1 MIQPGDLLLHYR
13 LIELIGQGGG
23 GVVWRA
29 LDTRLNREVAVKL
42 LADQIAASPEGLSRL
57 EQEARALAA
66 LNHPNIVTVYAV
78 EEAENQ
84 HFLAMELV
92 RGRTLDA
99 LIPEKGLP
107 LERFLDL
114 AVPMADALAAAHD
127 RGVVHRDLKPRN
139 VIVMADG
146 RPKILDFG
154 IAEVRVPVSRPVGG
168 DTMTIAGPGFVEGTL
183 PYMSPE
189 QAQGRPVD
197 RSSDVFSFGV
207 MLYEMTTGGR
217 PFGGD
222 TTTELL
228 ASILKDEPEPPSARR
243 PELPPEL
250 DRILENC
257 LAKNPKDRFAS
268 TLELRNEL
276 ASLRMLDETTARASD
291 ASVAVLPFVDLSREK
306 DQEYF
311 CEGIAAEIIGALTR
325 VAGIRLASR
334 TSSFRFRGTALDS
347 REIARRLRVRAL
359 LEGSV
364 RKAGDRLR
372 VTAELVDGAS
382 GFALWSETFDR
393 KFADIFAIQEEI
405 ARSIADA
412 LNVSLSRSEH
422 EALGQPST
430 SDVRAYDQY
439 LRGRKYYYQYRRR
452 GVEMALEMFQRAI
465 ELDPSYARAWA
476 GVADCYC
483 FFYLYVA
490 RVPENIQRAEA
501 ASRKAIELDPDLA
514 EAQASWGVAMSVA
527 SRNDEAVAAFEK
539 ALRLDPGLFEAR
551 YFYARHSFA
560 SGDSPKAARLYEAAE
575 ALRPEDYQ
583 SPTLVAQIYD
593 DLGQPEMAT
602 AARRRGLR
610 KAEEILRLHPDDTRA
625 RYMGANAL
633 LILGDREKGLEW
645 ARAAIAQ
652 EPDEPMVL
660 YNVGC
665 IFSVAGETEMAI
677 NVLERAVD
685 RGLTQRGWFEH
696 DSNLDPLRGHPSFQ
710 ALLKLL

>member
-1 MIQPGDLLLHYR
+1 MLNPGDTLLHYR
-13 LIELIGQGGG
+13 LLEQLGQGGG

-29 LDTRLNREVAVKL
+29 LDTRLDREVAIKL
-42 LADQIAASPEGLSRL
+42 LSDRIASTPGGLSRL

-78 EEAENQ
+78 EEAGDL

-92 RGRTLDA
+92 RGRTLDK
-99 LIPEKGLP
+99 LIPEKGLS
-107 LERFLDL
+107 LERLLDF
-114 AVPMADALAAAHD
+114 AVPMADALAAAHE

-139 VIVMADG
+139 VIIMGNG

-154 IAEVRVPVSRPVGG
+154 IAEVQAPLPRPVSG
-168 DTMTIAGPGFVEGTL
+168 DTVTISGLSLVEGTL

-189 QAQGRPVD
+189 QAQGRPMD
-197 RSSDVFSFGV
+197 HRSDVFSFGV
-207 MLYEMTTGGR
+207 MLYEMATGKR

-222 TTTELL
+222 TTTDLL
-228 ASILKDEPEPPSARR
+228 ASILKDDPEPPSARH

-250 DRILENC
+250 DRILEHC
-257 LAKNPKDRFAS
+257 LGKNPKDRFDS
-268 TLELRNEL
+268 TLELRKEL
-276 ASLRMLDETTARASD
+276 ESLRRLDEITVRASD
-291 ASVAVLPFVDLSREK
+291 ASVAVLPFIDLSREK

-311 CEGIAAEIIGALTR
+311 CDGVATEIIGALAR

-334 TSSFRFRGTALDS
+334 ASSFRFRGTPLDS

-393 KFADIFAIQEEI
+393 NLADVFAIQEEI

-412 LNVSLSRSEH
+412 LKVTLSRSEH
-422 EALGQPST
+422 EALGRPST
-430 SDVRAYDQY
+430 SDVEAYDQY

-452 GVEMALEMFQRAI
+452 GVELALEMFERALEI
-465 ELDPSYARAWA
+465 DPSYARAWA
-476 GVADCYC
+476 GVADCHC

-490 RVPENIQRAEA
+490 RVPEHIRQAEA
-501 ASRKAIELDPDLA
+501 ASRKALELNPHLA
-514 EAQASWGVAMSVA
+514 EAQASWGLALSVA
-527 SRNDEAVAAFEK
+527 GRTEEAEAAFEK
-539 ALRLDPGLFEAR
+539 AIRLDPGLFEAR

-560 SGDSPKAARLYEAAE
+560 TGDSLKAARLYEEAE
-575 ALRPEDYQ
+575 TIRPEDYQ
-583 SPTLVAQIYD
+583 CPTLVAQIYG
-593 DLGQPEMAT
+593 DLGQNEKAI
-602 AARRRGLR
+602 AAHRRGLR
-610 KAEEILRLHPDDTRA
+610 RAEETLNLHPDDTRA

-633 LILGDREKGLEW
+633 LVLGDRERSLEW
-645 ARAAIAQ
+645 ARAAVAQ

-665 IFSVAGETEMAI
+665 IFSLAGEAEMAI
-677 NVLERAVD
+677 NLLERAVE
-685 RGLTQRGWFEH
+685 RGLTHRGWFEH
-696 DSNLDPLRGHPSFQ
+696 DSNLDPLRRHPRFK
-710 ALLKLL
+710 ALLERL

>member
-42 LADQIAASPEGLSRL
+42 LADRIAASPEGLSRL

-78 EEAENQ
+78 EEAGNQ

-107 LERFLDL
+107 FERFLDL

-139 VIVMADG
+139 VIITADG

-154 IAEVRVPVSRPVGG
+154 IAEVQVPLSRPLGG
-168 DTMTIAGPGFVEGTL
+168 DTKTIAGPGLVEGTL

-189 QAQGRPVD
+189 QAQGLPMD
-197 RSSDVFSFGV
+197 RKSDVFSFGV
-207 MLYEMTTGGR
+207 MLYEMATGGR

-222 TTTELL
+222 TTTGLL
-228 ASILKDEPEPPSARR
+228 ASILKDEPDPPSARH

-250 DRILENC
+250 DRILEHC
-257 LAKNPKDRFAS
+257 LAKNPKDRFGT
-268 TLELRNEL
+268 TLELRQEL
-276 ASLRMLDETTARASD
+276 DSLRKLDETTARASD
-291 ASVAVLPFVDLSREK
+291 ASVAVLPFIDLSREK

-311 CEGIAAEIIGALTR
+311 CEGIAAEIIGALAR

-393 KFADIFAIQEEI
+393 KLADVFAIQEEI
-405 ARSIADA
+405 ARSIAEA
-412 LNVSLSRSEH
+412 LKVTLSRSEH
-422 EALGQPST
+422 EALGQAPT

-439 LRGRKYYYQYRRR
+439 LRGRKHYYQYNRR
-452 GVEMALEMFQRAI
+452 GVELALEMFQRAI
-465 ELDPSYARAWA
+465 EIDPSYARAWA
-476 GVADCYC
+476 GIADCYC

-501 ASRKAIELDPDLA
+501 ASRKALELNPELA
-514 EAQASWGVAMSVA
+514 EAQASWGVALSVA
-527 SRNDEAVAAFEK
+527 GRSEEAVAAFEK
-539 ALRLDPGLFEAR
+539 AIRLDPGLFEAR
-551 YFYARHSFA
+551 YFYARHAFA
-560 SGDSPKAARLYEAAE
+560 GGDSPKAARLYEEAE

-583 SPTLVAQIYD
+583 SPTLVAQIYG
-593 DLGQPEMAT
+593 DLGQTEKAMA
-602 AARRRGLR
+602 AHRRGFR
-610 KAEEILRLHPDDTRA
+610 KAEETLRLHPDDTRA

-633 LILGDREKGLEW
+633 LTLGDRERGLEW

-665 IFSVAGETEMAI
+665 IFSLAGETEKAI

-696 DSNLDPLRGHPSFQ
+696 DSNLDPLRDHPRFQ
-710 ALLKLL
+710 ALLKRL